1 MKLTTLIAAAAIAAS
16 TATVASADNSFGFGD
31 RLDNAATLELGN
43 VRASADGV
51 VEIYDNANGTL
62 GALLGTQDVTA
73 GANRDVRVNVG
84 HGPDADVIA
93 VLKIDGQIVATQ
105 DYDID

>member
-1 MKLTTLIAAAAIAAS
+1 MKTFTLIAAAAIAAS
-16 TATVASADNSFGFGD
+16 TATVASADNTFGFGD
-31 RLDNAATLELGN
+31 RLDNAATLDLGT
-43 VRASADGV
+43 VRTTSAGV
-51 VEIYDNANGTL
+51 VEIYDNANGNL
-62 GALLGTQDVTA
+62 GVLLGTEAVRA
-73 GANRDVRVNVG
+73 GLNTDVRVNVG